1 MRPSKMSKYV
11 IQVNFKMNYIL
22 LKMAICFKVCLYFFL
37 FQLIVYGLDIAFGP
51 RAQSRVVEV
60 SELHREQLYKT
71 QKMAVKNVK
80 AIRSKER
87 NVILI
92 LVQVGQTGMI
102 SIFQYF
108 FGVFNK
114 VQQIFL
120 TMLILLQLTIS

>member
-92 LVQVGQTGMI
+92 LAQVGQTGIIIIISSLYIVNIFKKFYKLFMI
-102 SIFQYF
+102 
-108 FGVFNK
+108 
-114 VQQIFL
+114 
-120 TMLILLQLTIS
+120 LILLK

>member
-22 LKMAICFKVCLYFFL
+22 LKIPHICFKVCLYFFL

-108 FGVFNK
+108 FGA
-114 VQQIFL
+114 
-120 TMLILLQLTIS
+120 ILKFAIL

>member
-1 MRPSKMSKYV
+1 M
-11 IQVNFKMNYIL
+11 
-22 LKMAICFKVCLYFFL
+22 
-37 FQLIVYGLDIAFGP
+37 YGLDIAFGP

-108 FGVFNK
+108 FGA
-114 VQQIFL
+114 I
-120 TMLILLQLTIS
+120 LIL